1 MTDDEQIGPWIRRQ
15 LARREWNAAE
25 LSRRMG
31 VGSGRLSEW
40 IGGKRIPN
48 PASCMRLA
56 DVFDVD
62 PDVVLTIAGH
72 RVATTPLPADDAK
85 SRIIELVRRAPMT
98 ASQAGGLESMLTTW
112 IELARDADANGAPDE
127 T

>member
-1 MTDDEQIGPWIRRQ
+1 
-15 LARREWNAAE
+15 
-25 LSRRMG
+25 
-31 VGSGRLSEW
+31 
-40 IGGKRIPN
+40 
-48 PASCMRLA
+48 MRLA

-85 SRIIELVRRAPMT
+85 SRIIELVRRAPLT